1 MLCEEV
7 SPSLSALIPSLYL
20 HIDPSILLIVL
31 EIPRR
36 CTIPAPN
43 PGHRVA
49 VLLRP
54 IPFLSPRPFRNP
66 LTLESLR
73 LSRINLGNDF
83 HRRIVARFCGKTGA
97 TTCLEF
103 YFELLK
109 KKKQKKR
116 KEKKATAAKK
126 KGIAP
131 ERGGQSTI
139 SIVSRSS
146 GGFHSRCAM
155 PSELIN
161 RF

>member
-73 LSRINLGNDF
+73 LSRINLGNF

-103 YFELLK
+103 YFELFK
-109 KKKQKKR
+109 KKKKNRKKEKRKKR
-116 KEKKATAAKK
+116 RQQRKKESRQREVGKVLFRSLVGLVAA
-126 KGIAP
+126 
-131 ERGGQSTI
+131 
-139 SIVSRSS
+139 SIRDA
-146 GGFHSRCAM
+146 RCQA
-155 PSELIN
+155 N
-161 RF
+161 